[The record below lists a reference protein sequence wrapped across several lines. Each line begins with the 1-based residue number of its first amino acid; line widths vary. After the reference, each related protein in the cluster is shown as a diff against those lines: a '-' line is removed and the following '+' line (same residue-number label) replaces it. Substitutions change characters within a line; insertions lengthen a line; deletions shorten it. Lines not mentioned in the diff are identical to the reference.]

1 VTRPLLFDID
11 GTLVDT
17 LGAGR
22 AALERAMIA
31 VYDETGPIDDF
42 DFHGRTD
49 PSIVRE
55 LLGAAG
61 KTGPWITARFPT
73 LWNAYLAFLEE
84 ALVEREG
91 QVSLFEGVAE
101 LLDALE
107 GDDRFTIGLVTG
119 NIEGGAI
126 RKLRAAGIAER
137 FAFGAFGSDS
147 ERRADLPPIA
157 VDRASQRIGKRLRT
171 ADAIVI
177 GDTPEDIGCARA
189 SGARV
194 IAVATGRHGPA
205 ELRHFRPDAVL
216 ETLAGTDEILQIL
229 AE

>member
-22 AALERAMIA
+22 AALERAMIE
-31 VYDETGPIDDF
+31 VYEETGPIEEF

-61 KTGPWITARFPT
+61 KTGPWITARFPL
-73 LWNAYLAFLEE
+73 LWRTYIAFLEE
-84 ALVEREG
+84 ELHDRKG
-91 QVSLFEGVAE
+91 QVSLFEGVLE

-107 GDDRFTIGLVTG
+107 GDARFTIGLVTG
-119 NIEGGAI
+119 NLEGGAI
-126 RKLRAAGIAER
+126 RKLHAGGIAER
-137 FAFGAFGSDS
+137 FAFGAYGSDS

-157 VDRASQRIGKRLRT
+157 VDRASELIGRRLRT
-171 ADAIVI
+171 KDAVVI

-194 IAVATGRHGPA
+194 LAVATGRHGPS
-205 ELRHFRPDAVL
+205 ELRHFRPDAVV
-216 ETLAGTDEILQIL
+216 ETLARTDEILQIL

>member
-31 VYDETGPIDDF
+31 VYQETGPIEEL

-49 PSIVRE
+49 PWIVRE

-61 KTGPWITARFPT
+61 KTGPWIAARFPA
-73 LWNAYLAFLEE
+73 LWRTYLAFLEE
-84 ALVEREG
+84 ELVDREG
-91 QVSLFEGVAE
+91 RVALFEGVTE
-101 LLDALE
+101 LLDALA
-107 GDDRFTIGLVTG
+107 GDDRYTIGLVTG
-119 NIEGGAI
+119 NVEGGAI
-126 RKLRAAGIAER
+126 RKLRAGGIADR
-137 FAFGAFGSDS
+137 FNFGAYGSDS
-147 ERRADLPPIA
+147 ERRTDLPPIA
-157 VDRASQRIGKRLRT
+157 VDRASKLIGRPLRT

-205 ELRHFRPDAVL
+205 ELRHFRPDAVV
-216 ETLAGTDEILQIL
+216 ENLARTDEILKIL

>member
-1 VTRPLLFDID
+1 MTRPLLFDID

-22 AALERAMIA
+22 AALERAMIE
-31 VYDETGPIDDF
+31 VYDETGPIDEL

-55 LLGAAG
+55 LLGLAG
-61 KTGPWITARFPT
+61 KTGPWISARFPI
-73 LWNAYLAFLEE
+73 LWRTYLAFLEE
-84 ALVEREG
+84 ELSRREG
-91 QVSLFEGVAE
+91 QVTLFEGVLD
-101 LLDALE
+101 LLEALD
-107 GDDRFTIGLVTG
+107 GDERYLVGLVTG
-119 NIEGGAI
+119 NLEGGAI
-126 RKLRAAGIAER
+126 RKLRAGGIAER
-137 FAFGAFGSDS
+137 FNYGAYGSDS

-157 VDRASQRIGKRLRT
+157 VDRASELIGSRLRT
-171 ADAIVI
+171 KDAIVI
-177 GDTPEDIGCARA
+177 GDTPEDISCARA

-205 ELRHFRPDAVL
+205 ELRHFRPDAVVESL
-216 ETLAGTDEILQIL
+216 AETDDILQIL